1 MKSKNQLITVTK
13 GYLFLIGLDL
23 QIIHLFTFLQNF
35 KKMPSGWSSYG
46 KVFCESKCGTQFFY
60 GKYFRYLGLK
70 TFVKTLNLG
79 NSSSIGKFLKFSLI
93 CNHAYLRTLTEYL
106 KGLCCALLRD
116 RYGGG
121 IAASFKGA
129 LAFSLTSKARPLQ
142 SCRNRGPLQILVYQL
157 TLFQPEGSRLCQ
169 PYYYLPPG
177 FSDLPTAL
185 FFVTLYRHGEIC
197 VYVYQASILL
207 YIAILGLYSFNI

>member
-1 MKSKNQLITVTK
+1 M
-13 GYLFLIGLDL
+13 
-23 QIIHLFTFLQNF
+23 
-35 KKMPSGWSSYG
+35 YG
-46 KVFCESKCGTQFFY
+46 TVFCESKCRKQFFY
-60 GKYFRYLGLK
+60 GKYFRYLCLK

-79 NSSSIGKFLKFSLI
+79 NSSRSIGKFLKFSLI

-142 SCRNRGPLQILVYQL
+142 GCRNGRMPPPPPDFGISVKPIATRGEQVM
-157 TLFQPEGSRLCQ
+157 
-169 PYYYLPPG
+169 
-177 FSDLPTAL
+177 PT
-185 FFVTLYRHGEIC
+185 
-197 VYVYQASILL
+197 ILL
-207 YIAILGLYSFNI
+207 LAPRIFRPSYGPALCNFIPTR

>member
-35 KKMPSGWSSYG
+35 KKMSSGWSSYG

-60 GKYFRYLGLK
+60 GKYFRYLGL
-70 TFVKTLNLG
+70 KTLNLG

-142 SCRNRGPLQILVYQL
+142 SCRNRGGGNRP
-157 TLFQPEGSRLCQ
+157 SR
-169 PYYYLPPG
+169 
-177 FSDLPTAL
+177 FW
-185 FFVTLYRHGEIC
+185 
-197 VYVYQASILL
+197 
-207 YIAILGLYSFNI
+207 YIS